1 MEVES
6 PKEAGRKKS
15 WPFILASVLI
25 LLVLYYSI
33 MAIISTSRKVS
44 AINEEFGFKQPENG
58 SIGNRLFSDS
68 AYVKLNRERAFYQS
82 RNLMAETDSIC
93 LLLNLADSFA
103 ILEINGVT
111 VHKARLT
118 SLKISSVLYRADEY
132 AVSSMLSVPF
142 TVMENHST
150 IAKEPLM
157 LKVAPK
163 DTSEYKPDILP
174 DTTNTAAVNY
184 MMEMD
189 NGFRVYIYQ
198 ETGDDIGGALNRF
211 IFDTSNRFE
220 NIWAIIKNIARLKVP
235 EYHPGIRLRMKKT
248 DARIIYRALPV
259 HGQIAVY
266 R

>member
-1 MEVES
+1 MEIES
-6 PKEAGRKKS
+6 PKVTGRKKL
-15 WPFILASVLI
+15 WPLIMASVFI
-25 LLVLYYSI
+25 VFVLYYCI
-33 MAIISTSRKVS
+33 MSVISSSRKVS
-44 AINEEFGFKQPENG
+44 AINKEFGFKQPENT
-58 SIGNRLFSDS
+58 SIDKRLFSDS
-68 AYVKLNRERAFYQS
+68 SYVKLNRERAFYLS
-82 RNLMAETDSIC
+82 RNLMAETDSIS
-93 LLLNLADSFA
+93 LALNLDDSSA
-103 ILEINGVT
+103 ILEINGVA

-118 SLKISSVLYRADEY
+118 SLKISNVLYWADEY
-132 AVSSMLSVPF
+132 AISSMLSVPL
-142 TVMENHST
+142 TVIENHST

-189 NGFRVYIYQ
+189 NGFRLYVYQ
-198 ETGDDIGGALNRF
+198 ETGDAAGGALNRF
-211 IFDTSNRFE
+211 IFDTWDRFG
-220 NIWAIIKNIARLKVP
+220 NIWTIIKSIARLKVP
-235 EYHPGIRLRMKKT
+235 EYHPAIRLRMKKT